1 MGEIKS
7 AFEKAMERVEKLGKA
22 TPEELAKLEALP
34 LGNSV
39 AARYLREPEFDLK
52 GELAKF
58 PEPKRKF
65 VLEGAKETL
74 LSNIVLPQTAPAR
87 ESTKRAM
94 QGVLNLKQNR
104 SKAQAAIAKMEHLLG
119 YYDQARQQ
127 TYVKVKESFEA
138 KLRENPALLQ
148 QMGIRGG
155 RVEIET
161 LPQFQMEARRVLTE
175 LNNQYER
182 VLDEQK
188 KELKSIP

>member
-22 TPEELAKLEALP
+22 TPEELAKLESLP
-34 LGNSV
+34 LGNGL
-39 AARYLREPEFDLK
+39 AARFLREPDFDLK

-65 VLEGAKETL
+65 VTEGARETF
-74 LSNIVLPQTAPAR
+74 LSNIVLPQTGPGR

-94 QGVLNLKQNR
+94 QGVLNLKTNKA
-104 SKAQAAIAKMEHLLG
+104 KAQAVVAKMEHLLN
-119 YYDQARQQ
+119 YYEQARQQ
-127 TYVKVKESFEA
+127 TYAKLKEAFEA

-148 QMGIRGG
+148 QMGLRGG

-161 LPQFQMEARRVLTE
+161 LPQFQMEARRVMAE
-175 LNNQYER
+175 LGAQYER
-182 VLDEQK
+182 VLDEHK
-188 KELKSIP
+188 KELKSVP